1 MTSKFVERKV
11 YYPGQKIFAEGE
23 EGNRAYLIET
33 GTVEILKR
41 DPGGENRVLGTVAQ
55 GGIFGEMALIDN
67 QPRMAS
73 AYAKTQTSLTII
85 PRQAFEEKL
94 RRADP
99 FIRALLSIFVRNIR
113 NLTAEKLKRGG

>member
-1 MTSKFVERKV
+1 MASVFVERKV
-11 YYPGQKIFAEGE
+11 YYPGQRIFAEGE
-23 EGNRAYLIET
+23 EGNRAYLVEK
-33 GTVEILKR
+33 GLVEILKI
-41 DPGGENRVLGTVAQ
+41 DNTGESRVLGTIKA

-67 QPRMAS
+67 QPRMATAMAAS
-73 AYAKTQTSLTII
+73 ETTLTII

-113 NLTAEKLKRGG
+113 NMTNEKLKQRV

>member
-11 YYPGQKIFAEGE
+11 YYPGQKVFAEGE
-23 EGNRAYLIET
+23 EGNRAYLVEKGMIEI
-33 GTVEILKR
+33 VKR
-41 DPGGENRVLGTVAQ
+41 DPGGENKVLGTITT

-73 AYAKTQTSLTII
+73 AYAAAETAVTII

-94 RRADP
+94 KHADP
-99 FIRALLSIFVRNIR
+99 FLRALLSIFVRNIR
-113 NLTAEKLKRGG
+113 NLTAEKLKRG